1 MWETKQ
7 YMKIDGPLIKRI
19 IDHLFNKKNNQ
30 SHLHIYIKEKTII
43 LNFCLRMWF

>member
-30 SHLHIYIKEKTII
+30 SHLHIYKRKNNHT
-43 LNFCLRMWF
+43 